1 MVALLVDELL
11 LEGALVAVELLL
23 GALDALDEELLVLG
37 FEVVALLEDWVLAG
51 ALLLVG
57 VDLTE
62 LLEGV
67 L

>member
-37 FEVVALLEDWVLAG
+37 FEVVALLEDCVLAG
-51 ALLLVG
+51 AVLLLG